1 MRLAFKTKNTFIT
14 TVQAN
19 KSNHMLIGQTFKSYK
34 NSFFFTF
41 IYQKSLNQLEIN
53 KKEKMQTEDMN
64 TSPYTCSCKMAAFY
78 GAG

>member
-14 TVQAN
+14 TEQAN
-19 KSNHMLIGQTFKSYK
+19 KSNHMVIGQTFKSYK

-53 KKEKMQTEDMN
+53 KKEKMQTGNMN

>member
-14 TVQAN
+14 TEQAN

-34 NSFFFTF
+34 NSFFLLLSTK
-41 IYQKSLNQLEIN
+41 KSLNQLEIN
-53 KKEKMQTEDMN
+53 KKDKMQTEDMN

>member
-14 TVQAN
+14 TEQAN

-41 IYQKSLNQLEIN
+41 IYQKKS
-53 KKEKMQTEDMN
+53 
-64 TSPYTCSCKMAAFY
+64 
-78 GAG
+78 